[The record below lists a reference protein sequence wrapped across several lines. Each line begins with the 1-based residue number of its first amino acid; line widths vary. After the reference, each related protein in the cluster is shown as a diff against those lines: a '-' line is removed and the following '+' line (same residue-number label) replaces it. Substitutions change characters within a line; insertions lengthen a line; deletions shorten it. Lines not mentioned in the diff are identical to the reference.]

1 MIVFCE
7 ECGTKNTIDPKS
19 LNTEQSPVRCSVCND
34 ILRYTP
40 PAPRD
45 QKVDSAESSVQ
56 HRLELRLGRLLIVM
70 DDDRPTVTM
79 GRQRHNDIEI
89 IDTRVSR
96 SHARIELKDGRFI
109 LTDHSTN
116 GTYVKWNGREDSLD
130 LKRSELPLEG
140 AGTIN
145 LGRKLIDRPSR
156 TIYFNLM
163 A

>member
-19 LNTEQSPVRCSVCND
+19 LNTEQNPVRCSVCSD

-45 QKVDSAESSVQ
+45 VRVDSAESSVQ
-56 HRLELRLGRLLIVM
+56 RRLELRLGRLLIVM

-89 IDTRVSR
+89 VDTRVSR
-96 SHARIELKDGRFI
+96 SHARIELRDGRFI
-109 LTDHSTN
+109 LIDHSTN
-116 GTYVKWNGREDSLD
+116 GTYVKLNGKDESLD
-130 LKRSELPLEG
+130 LKRCELPLEG

-145 LGRKLIDRPSR
+145 LGRKLIERPSR
-156 TIYFNLM
+156 TIYFDIT